1 MVFATRYLNKQWLIM
16 SFYAFKYTK
25 QNSNKISAYNFNRA
39 FCLFLKISVEFKYND
54 SIHDKQSLLSIKTQW
69 FFFIQVDNAYLDFS
83 EWKVTFVLSLLDGFS
98 QKCHDLGLLVK
109 QTYKRINEYVIT
121 SYIMQHWRDQND
133 GENIHLCTLDIFM
146 KT

>member
-1 MVFATRYLNKQWLIM
+1 MKDNEYI
-16 SFYAFKYTK
+16 
-25 QNSNKISAYNFNRA
+25 
-39 FCLFLKISVEFKYND
+39 D
-54 SIHDKQSLLSIKTQW
+54 SISGNQSFPSIKTQW
-69 FFFIQVDNAYLDFS
+69 LFFIQVDNAYLDFS
-83 EWKVTFVLSLLDGFS
+83 AWKVTFVPSLLDGFS

-146 KT
+146 KM